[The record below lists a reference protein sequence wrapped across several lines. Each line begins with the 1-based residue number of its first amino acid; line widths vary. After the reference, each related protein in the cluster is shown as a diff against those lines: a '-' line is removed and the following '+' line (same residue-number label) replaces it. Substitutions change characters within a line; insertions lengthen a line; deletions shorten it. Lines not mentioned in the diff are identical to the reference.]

1 MTNETNMN
9 SMSEFLNDY
18 DVKRIREGE
27 ILEGKVIEVND
38 KEVIVNINYAFD
50 GVVSKEELTYEGTNP
65 EEVVKKDDEFKE
77 KS

>member
-65 EEVVKKDDEFKE
+65 EEVVKKDD
-77 KS
+77 

>member
-27 ILEGKVIEVND
+27 ILDGKVIEVND

-50 GVVSKEELTYEGTNP
+50 GVISKEELTSSGLFP
-65 EEVVKKDDEFKE
+65 
-77 KS
+77 S

>member
-27 ILEGKVIEVND
+27 ILDGKVIEVND
-38 KEVIVNINYAFD
+38 KEVIVLSLIHI
-50 GVVSKEELTYEGTNP
+50 
-65 EEVVKKDDEFKE
+65 
-77 KS
+77 

>member
-27 ILEGKVIEVND
+27 ILDGKVIEVND

-50 GVVSKEELTYEGTNP
+50 GVIKVL
-65 EEVVKKDDEFKE
+65 KKL
-77 KS
+77 

>member
-27 ILEGKVIEVND
+27 ILDGKVIEVND

-50 GVVSKEELTYEGTNP
+50 GVVSKEELTYEGKIL
-65 EEVVKKDDEFKE
+65 KKL
-77 KS
+77 